1 MSEKKFE
8 LRLVGIISKP
18 HGIKGEVILN
28 IITDYPNTIIPGL
41 VLLLDDSVTGS
52 LEIENIKNPDL
63 IIRKSAIVKFR
74 EINSRSEAESLR
86 GSRLFRKETDLPDT
100 DEEKFW
106 IDDLIGC
113 IIENPEGTPLAKV
126 KDVLQ
131 GKANDSLLAVKL
143 SDDINITGI
152 KGNYFYIPLTEEY
165 IKKVDIK
172 SEKIILNKIPEYI

>member
-1 MSEKKFE
+1 
-8 LRLVGIISKP
+8 
-18 HGIKGEVILN
+18 
-28 IITDYPNTIIPGL
+28 
-41 VLLLDDSVTGS
+41 
-52 LEIENIKNPDL
+52 
-63 IIRKSAIVKFR
+63 
-74 EINSRSEAESLR
+74 
-86 GSRLFRKETDLPDT
+86 
-100 DEEKFW
+100 
-106 IDDLIGC
+106 LIGC